1 MFRRKKDDR
10 PGGPTVER
18 AADRLGERA
27 PERPI
32 ERPIERMGERPGPGD
47 RGAPDRI
54 AGAPDRPPFPQA
66 ADNVEMPRMIANR
79 PTAPAA
85 PSLQSPPAHQPV
97 AGQTAAQPPQP
108 PNLPPGGPPKPMVP
122 FVAPAQPGFAVRPPQ
137 SAATPQPREARSE
150 APPDGGKRLLVGR
163 DIYLSGQ
170 ITSCDRLLVEG
181 RVEATLSDSSTIE
194 IAESGIFK
202 GRAEINDAEIA
213 GRFEGDITVRGRLF
227 IRATG
232 RLRGKIRYGQIEIEP
247 GGEIAGEVEVMTKAP
262 GSGFASDDDALE
274 RRSAN
279 GHDET
284 SDILGH
290 GYAESESKLV

>member
-10 PGGPTVER
+10 PASHAPTAER
-18 AADRLGERA
+18 AGDRLSERA
-27 PERPI
+27 GDR
-32 ERPIERMGERPGPGD
+32 PGD
-47 RGAPDRI
+47 RIDRAAPDRL
-54 AGAPDRPPFPQA
+54 AGAPDRPPFPPA

-79 PTAPAA
+79 PMAPAV
-85 PSLQSPPAHQPV
+85 PSLQSSPAHQP
-97 AGQTAAQPPQP
+97 AASQPAQAAQAPQP
-108 PNLPPGGPPKPMVP
+108 PSMPPATPPKPMVP

-137 SAATPQPREARSE
+137 STHQPREARSE
-150 APPDGGKRLLVGR
+150 APGESGSKRLLVGR

-247 GGEIAGEVEVMTKAP
+247 GGEIAGEVEVMSK
-262 GSGFASDDDALE
+262 GASDFAGEDALA
-274 RRSAN
+274 RATAN

-284 SDILGH
+284 TDILGH
-290 GYAESESKLV
+290 GYAEQEPKLV

>member
-1 MFRRKKDDR
+1 
-10 PGGPTVER
+10 
-18 AADRLGERA
+18 
-27 PERPI
+27 
-32 ERPIERMGERPGPGD
+32 
-47 RGAPDRI
+47 
-54 AGAPDRPPFPQA
+54 
-66 ADNVEMPRMIANR
+66 
-79 PTAPAA
+79 
-85 PSLQSPPAHQPV
+85 
-97 AGQTAAQPPQP
+97 
-108 PNLPPGGPPKPMVP
+108 VP

-137 SAATPQPREARSE
+137 STHQPVHPPRETRSE
-150 APPDGGKRLLVGR
+150 SPPPSDGGKRLLVGR

-202 GRAEINDAEIA
+202 GRAEITDAEIA

-247 GGEIAGEVEVMTKAP
+247 GGEIAGEVEVMSKAP
-262 GSGFASDDDALE
+262 AADFSGDDDSLT
-274 RRSAN
+274 RPSVN

-284 SDILGH
+284 SDILG

>member
-1 MFRRKKDDR
+1 
-10 PGGPTVER
+10 
-18 AADRLGERA
+18 
-27 PERPI
+27 
-32 ERPIERMGERPGPGD
+32 
-47 RGAPDRI
+47 
-54 AGAPDRPPFPQA
+54 
-66 ADNVEMPRMIANR
+66 
-79 PTAPAA
+79 
-85 PSLQSPPAHQPV
+85 
-97 AGQTAAQPPQP
+97 
-108 PNLPPGGPPKPMVP
+108 MVP

-137 SAATPQPREARSE
+137 SAHAATHATAHPPRESRGES
-150 APPDGGKRLLVGR
+150 PPSDGGKRLLVGR

-247 GGEIAGEVEVMTKAP
+247 GGEIAGEVEVMSKAP
-262 GSGFASDDDALE
+262 ASDFAGDDDTLT
-274 RRSAN
+274 RPTAN
-279 GHDET
+279 GHDDT
-284 SDILGH
+284 SDILG
-290 GYAESESKLV
+290 GNYAESESKLV

>member
-1 MFRRKKDDR
+1 
-10 PGGPTVER
+10 
-18 AADRLGERA
+18 
-27 PERPI
+27 
-32 ERPIERMGERPGPGD
+32 
-47 RGAPDRI
+47 
-54 AGAPDRPPFPQA
+54 
-66 ADNVEMPRMIANR
+66 
-79 PTAPAA
+79 
-85 PSLQSPPAHQPV
+85 
-97 AGQTAAQPPQP
+97 
-108 PNLPPGGPPKPMVP
+108 MVP

-137 SAATPQPREARSE
+137 SGHGAVHAPTHATAHPPRESRGE
-150 APPDGGKRLLVGR
+150 TPPSDGGKRLLVGR

-247 GGEIAGEVEVMTKAP
+247 GGEIAGEVEVMSKAP
-262 GSGFASDDDALE
+262 ASDFAGDDDSLT
-274 RRSAN
+274 RPTAN
-279 GHDET
+279 GHDDT
-284 SDILGH
+284 SDILG
-290 GYAESESKLV
+290 GNYAESESKLV

>member
-1 MFRRKKDDR
+1 
-10 PGGPTVER
+10 
-18 AADRLGERA
+18 
-27 PERPI
+27 
-32 ERPIERMGERPGPGD
+32 
-47 RGAPDRI
+47 
-54 AGAPDRPPFPQA
+54 
-66 ADNVEMPRMIANR
+66 
-79 PTAPAA
+79 
-85 PSLQSPPAHQPV
+85 
-97 AGQTAAQPPQP
+97 
-108 PNLPPGGPPKPMVP
+108 MVP

-137 SAATPQPREARSE
+137 SGHGAVHAPTHATAHPPRESRGE
-150 APPDGGKRLLVGR
+150 TPPSDGGKRLLVGR

-247 GGEIAGEVEVMTKAP
+247 GGEIAGEVEVMSKAP
-262 GSGFASDDDALE
+262 ASDFAGDDELAYPPDRQRPRRHE
-274 RRSAN
+274 RHPRRQLRRVRVEAGLISAVAP
-279 GHDET
+279 T
-284 SDILGH
+284 
-290 GYAESESKLV
+290 ARPARRAAPPA

>member
-1 MFRRKKDDR
+1 
-10 PGGPTVER
+10 
-18 AADRLGERA
+18 
-27 PERPI
+27 
-32 ERPIERMGERPGPGD
+32 
-47 RGAPDRI
+47 
-54 AGAPDRPPFPQA
+54 
-66 ADNVEMPRMIANR
+66 MP
-79 PTAPAA
+79 PAA
-85 PSLQSPPAHQPV
+85 
-97 AGQTAAQPPQP
+97 
-108 PNLPPGGPPKPMVP
+108 PPKPMVP
-122 FVAPAQPGFAVRPPQ
+122 FVAPAQPGFAVRPPP
-137 SAATPQPREARSE
+137 AATAHPPREARNE
-150 APPDGGKRLLVGR
+150 APAPSESGGKRLLVGR

-262 GSGFASDDDALE
+262 AAGFASDDDSLT
-274 RRSAN
+274 RPTAN
-279 GHDET
+279 GHDEAN
-284 SDILGH
+284 DILG